1 MQGSPLADGYRPAE
15 PARLRAVRDLMTD
28 IFAAENAS
36 PGSAQGAVRGRWHA
50 PPRSP
55 GPCPDPALD
64 AHQHGAPP
72 LPQAARALP
81 QAAPAARA
89 DLPGP
94 ALTLGA
100 APQRPSS
107 GGPARGE
114 LLLAARQPGGG
125 CGGSWCFL
133 ERLLSMPS
141 LPWDDPLALLSPRA
155 AAADAPPAPGARDAL
170 QGVVLAAPD
179 GPWPEAWAGRAEGGA
194 LVGCGAGAPVHP
206 QSVARSTGCR
216 PYGS

>member
-55 GPCPDPALD
+55 GHGPDPALD
-64 AHQHGAPP
+64 AHQHRSPL

-81 QAAPAARA
+81 QAAPAAHA
-89 DLPGP
+89 DLHDP
-94 ALTLGA
+94 ALTLGV

-107 GGPARGE
+107 GSPARGE

-125 CGGSWCFL
+125 SGGSWGFL

-141 LPWDDPLALLSPRA
+141 LPWDDPLVLPSPRA
-155 AAADAPPAPGARDAL
+155 AAADGPPAHGMRNAL
-170 QGVVLAAPD
+170 PGVVLAAPD
-179 GPWPEAWAGRAEGGA
+179 RPWPEA
-194 LVGCGAGAPVHP
+194 
-206 QSVARSTGCR
+206 
-216 PYGS
+216 